1 MQITIISAIEII
13 YIYYLGML
21 EILSNGV
28 LLFNN
33 TLPVSGKA
41 GS

>member
-1 MQITIISAIEII
+1 MQFTIISAIEII

-21 EILSNGV
+21 EILYNGV